1 MTKETDA
8 EKEVLNESKSSDA
21 EKKIGPPITAEK
33 TASSEDEIDDV
44 EPGEA
49 MVIDEPMDTISSGP
63 ANSNSP
69 EKADSSNPAQLNT
82 TSRLLAAGV
91 SVSVI
96 SRKKSTEGHNKKDHN
111 TEKTNNETTLPES
124 RKSTSNSKSI
134 ANSASGDSAKKIGL
148 GSDISVT
155 VVQKKKSIDGG
166 N

>member
-1 MTKETDA
+1 
-8 EKEVLNESKSSDA
+8 
-21 EKKIGPPITAEK
+21 
-33 TASSEDEIDDV
+33 
-44 EPGEA
+44 
-49 MVIDEPMDTISSGP
+49 MVIDEPMDSISSGP
-63 ANSNSP
+63 VNSNSP

-111 TEKTNNETTLPES
+111 IEKINNETTLPES
-124 RKSTSNSKSI
+124 KKLTTNSKPLNASSSA
-134 ANSASGDSAKKIGL
+134 ANSASGDSVKKIGL

-166 N
+166 KKLRVMWPGKKIPVLNLESIT